1 MAVHAALPQQQ
12 RRRRSARQAT
22 FVLSDA
28 RVAALRVTGLA
39 QHRRPQTQH
48 ARMVGA
54 VRIVTVAT
62 IFTDRR
68 VFPKVG
74 TALFG
79 VALETGVVSCLLRQQ
94 AVSRLAMRVVTAA
107 ASHFSL
113 PYRVRKRL
121 HCLRALLLMTV
132 EADFGLCR
140 RYQYRISRR
149 MTTVTIGAS
158 NFFHVVCTAVPTD
171 SEVVLVTGCTELVL
185 LKNGQHAVGRK
196 CCNRRPL
203 LATPNPA
210 GMLTAWAMACLALQ
224 LAVTERRA
232 CVLANGV
239 FAAKYGKSGLIVMA
253 GETGICALAAIFGFA
268 IVRLCQQAGRDSERH
283 Q

>member
-1 MAVHAALPQQQ
+1 
-12 RRRRSARQAT
+12 
-22 FVLSDA
+22 
-28 RVAALRVTGLA
+28 
-39 QHRRPQTQH
+39 
-48 ARMVGA
+48 
-54 VRIVTVAT
+54 
-62 IFTDRR
+62 
-68 VFPKVG
+68 
-74 TALFG
+74 
-79 VALETGVVSCLLRQQ
+79 
-94 AVSRLAMRVVTAA
+94 MRVVTAA

-113 PYRVRKRL
+113 PYRVCKRL

-158 NFFHVVCTAVPTD
+158 NFFHVVCTTVPTD
-171 SEVVLVTGCTELVL
+171 SEVVLVTGRTELVL

-203 LATPNPA
+203 LATPNPT
-210 GMLTAWAMACLALQ
+210 GMLTARAMACLALQ

-232 CVLANGV
+232 SVLANGV
-239 FAAKYGKSGLIVMA
+239 FAAKYSKSGLIVMA
-253 GETGICALAAIFGFA
+253 GETGICALTAIFGFA

-283 Q
+283 QKYQLRQNPPG